1 MLDPAR
7 GLFIGKDGGLS
18 LAPNPHSARDCQ
30 CRPSPVLCALG
41 RINAGLAFFHREP
54 LNASWGRS
62 LIKAVLELELTRAD
76 LESVNPEAYEKSVL
90 YICDCDR
97 TALENLALTFADDSK
112 ACTAV

>member
-1 MLDPAR
+1 MLR
-7 GLFIGKDGGLS
+7 
-18 LAPNPHSARDCQ
+18 
-30 CRPSPVLCALG
+30 G

-90 YICDCDR
+90 YICDCDH
-97 TALENLALTFADDSK
+97 TAIENLALTFADDSK

>member
-7 GLFIGKDGGLS
+7 GLFISKDGGRS
-18 LAPNPHSARDCQ
+18 LVPIPHSATTAGADHL
-30 CRPSPVLCALG
+30 PYFALMG

-76 LESVNPEAYEKSVL
+76 LESVNPEA
-90 YICDCDR
+90 
-97 TALENLALTFADDSK
+97 
-112 ACTAV
+112 